1 MDTVLVDGKRI
12 RVHRQGAGQAILY
25 LHSGTGEVGRTE
37 FFDRLAAAGWEV
49 VVPELPG
56 FGKSD
61 PAPEWR
67 CIEDV
72 VFHLRRT
79 MDVLGLRSA
88 VVIGMSLGGWLAA
101 ELAVWFPER
110 IRALVL
116 IDAVGLRVEGAPVY
130 SVFPG
135 PGWDVGEMMRRSNPH
150 GVDFQK
156 LLAGMDEGGGDAD
169 PEAQLLQGLGNMETI
184 ARIGWNPY
192 LEDPKL
198 PARLASIT
206 APTLVLWGAEDELVP
221 RAHGER
227 YAQLIP
233 DATLRVVPDSGHT
246 PALEQPAQVAAEIAA
261 FLGSGQTLGD
271 DA

>member
-1 MDTVLVDGKRI
+1 MEWVEVDGKRI
-12 RVHRQGAGQAILY
+12 RLHRQGAGQAVFY

-37 FFDRLAAAGWEV
+37 FFDRLEAEGFEV
-49 VVPELPG
+49 IVPELPG

-79 MDVLGLRSA
+79 MDVLAIESA
-88 VVIGMSLGGWLAA
+88 IVAGMSLGGWLAA

-110 IRALVL
+110 VRALVL
-116 IDAVGLRVEGAPVY
+116 IDAAGLRVDGAPVY

-135 PGWDVGEMMRRSNPH
+135 PGWDAEEMMRRSNPH
-150 GVDFQK
+150 GVDFQQ
-156 LLAGMDEGGGDAD
+156 LLAGMAEGDMD
-169 PEAQLLQGLGNMETI
+169 QETLLLQGLGNMEVI

-192 LEDPKL
+192 LSDSKL
-198 PARLASIT
+198 PARLPHVT
-206 APTLVLWGAEDELVP
+206 APTLVLWGAEDELIP

-227 YAQLIP
+227 YSQLIP
-233 DATLRVVPDSGHT
+233 SATLRVIGPAGHT
-246 PALEQPAQVAAEIAA
+246 PALEQPAQTADEMVA
-261 FLGSGQTLGD
+261 FLREHADPDGR
-271 DA
+271 

>member
-12 RVHRQGAGQAILY
+12 RVHRQGAGQPIFY

-67 CIEDV
+67 SIEDV
-72 VFHLRRT
+72 VFHLRRVI
-79 MDVLGLRSA
+79 DVLELRSA

-110 IRALVL
+110 VRALVL
-116 IDAVGLRVEGAPVY
+116 IDAAGLRVEGAPVY

-135 PGWDVGEMMRRSNPH
+135 PGWDAAEMMRRSNPH

-156 LLAGMDEGGGDAD
+156 VLAGMDEGGGEPD
-169 PEAQLLQGLGNMETI
+169 PQAQLLQGLGNMEVI

-198 PARLASIT
+198 PARLASVT

-233 DATLRVVPDSGHT
+233 GAALRIVPESGHT
-246 PALEQPAQVAAEIAA
+246 PALEQPVRTAALIAE
-261 FLGSGQTLGD
+261 FLGEVQASGGP
-271 DA
+271 A